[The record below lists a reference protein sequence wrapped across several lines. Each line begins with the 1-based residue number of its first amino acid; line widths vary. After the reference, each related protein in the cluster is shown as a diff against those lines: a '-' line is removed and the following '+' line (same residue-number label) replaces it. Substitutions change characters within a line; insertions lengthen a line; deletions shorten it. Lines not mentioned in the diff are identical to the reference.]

1 MAMNY
6 DSLKKMD
13 DKALCDEIVS
23 MRRELLNLRLN
34 ASSGQIK
41 DSSQFGKLRK
51 QVARALTIQHQRN
64 TGGVV
69 SNNQN
74 DNSVDRA

>member
-1 MAMNY
+1 MAMNM

-13 DKALCDEIVS
+13 DKALRDEIVS

-41 DSSQFGKLRK
+41 DSSRFGKLRK
-51 QVARALTIQHQRN
+51 QVARALTIIHQR
-64 TGGVV
+64 GSSVV
-69 SNNQN
+69 SEEKNN
-74 DNSVDRA
+74 NSADRA